1 MDNAT
6 EARSYQEVSGNR
18 PAAAGV
24 LARHEPATLPLP
36 SQVPSIVTRLGPVLQ
51 QALAVDILQA
61 ALEACRM
68 GYTDELAQTIR
79 TWEHKSRLT
88 TAALSELPPALREDE
103 EFLAIWHRVRQ
114 YELLFGTS
122 WRDFL
127 AGWDSGAIPD
137 DMAEK
142 PEFASLATTVEAAFR
157 NAGADTQRLD
167 PGA

>member
-6 EARSYQEVSGNR
+6 EARSRQIVTDSQPAVAGE
-18 PAAAGV
+18 PAA
-24 LARHEPATLPLP
+24 LPP
-36 SQVPSIVTRLGPVLQ
+36 PNQAPSIVTRLGPVHQ
-51 QALAVDILQA
+51 QSLAVDILRA
-61 ALEACRM
+61 ALESCRT
-68 GYTDELAQTIR
+68 GYTDELAQTIHR
-79 TWEHKSRLT
+79 WEHKSRLA
-88 TAALSELPPALREDE
+88 TAALSELPPALQTDE
-103 EFLAIWHRVRQ
+103 EFLSIWHRVQQ

-142 PEFASLATTVEAAFR
+142 PEFASLAATMEAAFR

-167 PGA
+167 PST

>member
-6 EARSYQEVSGNR
+6 EARSRQEVSGSR

-24 LARHEPATLPLP
+24 LARHEPTDLPLP
-36 SQVPSIVTRLGPVLQ
+36 SQAPSIVTRLGPVLQ
-51 QALAVDILQA
+51 RSLAVDILRA

-68 GYTDELAQTIR
+68 GYTDELARTIH
-79 TWEHKSRLT
+79 TWEHKSQFA
-88 TAALSELPPALREDE
+88 TAALSELPPALQADE
-103 EFLAIWHRVRQ
+103 EFLSIWHRVQQ

-142 PEFASLATTVEAAFR
+142 PEFASLAATVEAAFR
-157 NAGADTQRLD
+157 DAGADTQ
-167 PGA
+167 